1 MEHVRVR
8 DNSSSPHPAENPA
21 TPLIH
26 DPVQPSL
33 PPSTTDLQ
41 SVDKTPPESKPLGFR
56 GFEKPSFIRIG
67 ILTVLCLVAYPA
79 FYALTLVAKDKSLFI
94 VRLIVSVWC
103 SVIGFVLGYI
113 VLMIAAQH
121 LEAASESIPVRYQNL
136 LTLYFVQ
143 PGPP

>member
-8 DNSSSPHPAENPA
+8 DNSSSPHPAENLA

-41 SVDKTPPESKPLGFR
+41 SVDKTLPESRPLGFR
-56 GFEKPSFIRIG
+56 GFEKPSFIRIA
-67 ILTVLCLVAYPA
+67 ILTVLCLLAYPA

-103 SVIGFVLGYI
+103 SVVGFSLGYV
-113 VLMIAAQH
+113 VLTIAVQH
-121 LEAASESIPVRYQNL
+121 LEAASESKSVGYRDL
-136 LTLYFVQ
+136 LILYFTQ
-143 PGPP
+143 PGPL